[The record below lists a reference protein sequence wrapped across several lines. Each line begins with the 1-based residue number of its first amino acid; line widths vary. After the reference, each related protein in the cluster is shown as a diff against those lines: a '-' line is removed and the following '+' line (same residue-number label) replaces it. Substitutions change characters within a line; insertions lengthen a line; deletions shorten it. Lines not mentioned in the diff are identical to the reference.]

1 MTATGGIRFGNFTLF
16 RRLARGG
23 MAEVFLA
30 RQVGLEG
37 FDRRV
42 AVKRILP
49 HLADSRE
56 FTEMFLREAKLAAR
70 LSHPNIVHIYDFGK
84 VGADYFIAME
94 YVDGVTAGE
103 LIAHCAKEPMP
114 PVLVARI
121 GADAAAALHYA
132 HELKGDSGKTLR
144 LVHRDV
150 SPANVM
156 VSYDGVIKVVDFGIA
171 KAAELHDDRTNPGT
185 VKGKYA
191 YMSPEQTIAAQLD
204 GRSDVFSL
212 SIVLWEMVA
221 ARPIVER
228 GDRVAAMRAIR
239 DGRLPRLDQ
248 VAPNTPRQLVEAI
261 NWGLSRRREDRP
273 DAAQLAQELEA
284 FIKASPE
291 LATPMHLAAWLRPR
305 FQSPPDGAADR
316 ERPQHDGTSA
326 GDTAQDHPS
335 TQAAHSEEDMAATIP
350 VQRMSV
356 AEIFGS
362 HRGAQPTYYPAM
374 RTQPA
379 PGAPGSMPAP
389 GAPSTAPQTALG
401 ALKSQQGPS
410 LGASVGGGKPE
421 RASPAARPASAP
433 GAGQGMPPGTPGLT
447 PDTMSGGASGV
458 ASGMVSPNAGPSRQ
472 VARAAVIGSPM
483 IDTDTESVS
492 ALPPPKRGRGR
503 VDAPSQLP
511 LATPQRTFSDVERDD
526 AAAVARRRLW
536 VAVAAV
542 ALIVTAFLFT
552 LFVVQPLLAGDPPA
566 PRPTAAPSNK
576 AMSVAPIETPSE
588 PAPASSSL
596 SVQTDPP
603 SEVFL
608 GDRALG
614 KTPLDAIPLPP
625 GEYELTFRRP
635 GKEPETRKVKLEAGK
650 NFQTAVD
657 LKD

>member
-1 MTATGGIRFGNFTLF
+1 MAATGGIRFGNFTLF

-84 VGADYFIAME
+84 VGTDYFIAME

-114 PVLVARI
+114 PVLIARL

-132 HELKGDSGKTLR
+132 HELKGDSGKPLR

-212 SIVLWEMVA
+212 SIVMWELVA

-239 DGRLPRLDQ
+239 DGRLPRLEQ
-248 VAPNTPRQLVEAI
+248 VAPQTPRQLVEAI

-305 FQSPPDGAADR
+305 FQSPPDHGGEGA
-316 ERPQHDGTSA
+316 RPQHEGTSA

-401 ALKSQQGPS
+401 TAKAQQGAAP
-410 LGASVGGGKPE
+410 LRTERGQAVARGA
-421 RASPAARPASAP
+421 AAAPAAGTASGTA
-433 GAGQGMPPGTPGLT
+433 GA
-447 PDTMSGGASGV
+447 ASGV
-458 ASGMVSPNAGPSRQ
+458 VSAPNAGPSRQ
-472 VARAAVIGSPM
+472 VARAAAAVGSQV
-483 IDTDTESVS
+483 IDTDTEAVS

-503 VDAPSQLP
+503 GDAPSQLP

-526 AAAVARRRLW
+526 AAAVARRRIW
-536 VAVAAV
+536 VAVAAL

-552 LFVVQPLLAGDPPA
+552 LFVVQPLLARDSA
-566 PRPTAAPSNK
+566 PAAPQVAPGNQ
-576 AMSVAPIETPSE
+576 AMSVAPIEPPSE
-588 PAPASSSL
+588 ADAPARSSL

-608 GDRALG
+608 GERSLG
-614 KTPLDAIPLPP
+614 KTPLEAVPLPP

-635 GKEPETRKVKLEAGK
+635 GKDPETRKVKLEAGK
-650 NFQTAVD
+650 TFQTAVD

>member
-1 MTATGGIRFGNFTLF
+1 VAATGGIRFGNFTLF

-30 RQVGLEG
+30 RQIGLEG

-49 HLADSRE
+49 HLADSKE

-84 VGADYFIAME
+84 VGTDYFIAME
-94 YVDGVTAGE
+94 FVDGVTAGE
-103 LIAHCAKEPMP
+103 LIARCAKEPMP
-114 PVLVARI
+114 AVLVARL

-132 HELKGDSGKTLR
+132 HELRNEAGKPLR

-156 VSYDGVIKVVDFGIA
+156 VSFDGVIKVVDFGIA

-212 SIVLWEMVA
+212 SIVMWELVA

-248 VAPNTPRQLVEAI
+248 VAPQTPRALIEAI

-291 LATPMHLAAWLRPR
+291 LATAMHLSAWLRPR
-305 FQSPPDGAADR
+305 FQSSVEVAENAHG
-316 ERPQHDGTSA
+316 DGTAA
-326 GDTAQDHPS
+326 GQTAQDHPS
-335 TQAAHSEEDMAATIP
+335 TQAVYSEEDLAATIP
-350 VQRMSV
+350 VERMSA

-362 HRGAQPTYYPAM
+362 HRGAAPTYYPPM
-374 RTQPA
+374 RTTPA
-379 PGAPGSMPAP
+379 PGSPGS
-389 GAPSTAPQTALG
+389 
-401 ALKSQQGPS
+401 
-410 LGASVGGGKPE
+410 V
-421 RASPAARPASAP
+421 PASLNTPNPASSAAP
-433 GAGQGMPPGTPGLT
+433 TA
-447 PDTMSGGASGV
+447 GASGGGAKPG
-458 ASGMVSPNAGPSRQ
+458 ASGGSAKPGASANRPQSHPAQATSPAPAVARSAAGAGPNEAQAQASNRQ
-472 VARAAVIGSPM
+472 VARAAAPDASAM
-483 IDTDTESVS
+483 MDTEAVT
-492 ALPPPKRGRGR
+492 ALPPPRRGKGR
-503 VDAPSQLP
+503 PAEMPSPAP
-511 LATPQRTFSDVERDD
+511 LATPQRTFSDAEQDEY
-526 AAAVARRRLW
+526 AAITRRRLW
-536 VAVAAV
+536 MAVAAV

-552 LFVVQPLLAGDPPA
+552 LFVVQPILARRSA
-566 PRPTAAPSNK
+566 TAKQRPVMTSSPMVN
-576 AMSVAPIETPSE
+576 PITE
-588 PAPASSSL
+588 PADPQATSRLSVRTSPASEIFLDERSL
-596 SVQTDPP
+596 GQSPV
-603 SEVFL
+603 
-608 GDRALG
+608 
-614 KTPLDAIPLPP
+614 
-625 GEYELTFRRP
+625 GEIDVPAGAHTLSFQRP
-635 GKEPETRKVKLEAGK
+635 GAEAVTRKVTLKPGEKIEL
-650 NFQTAVD
+650 NVD
-657 LKD
+657 LP